1 MLKSM
6 LNKWFKKDTSSNHEV
21 SLQQSGAVM
30 DFLTTADAFASNIEV
45 EELSFEEFAQH
56 NS

>member
-45 EELSFEEFAQH
+45 EELSIEEFAQH
-56 NS
+56 KA